1 MDYSNIFSYS
11 VASNTQ
17 QPYEDD
23 VSMAWEDNTGYH
35 GGQQTAPAEQDDELD
50 GGLDFMSTFV
60 TTTVDPPAAEAK
72 SVPAPEPVADAAD
85 AGDAELE
92 AALDQEL
99 FAEKSQQADE
109 ESEVE
114 TIDEAVE
121 SDAEDAR
128 SRESSQQPEDPAQA
142 EQQKQNAWYK

>member
-1 MDYSNIFSYS
+1 MDYSNTFSIP
-11 VASNTQ
+11 ATSNTQ
-17 QPYEDD
+17 QQYEDD
-23 VSMAWEDNTGYH
+23 GLGGDWGVDMNSGY
-35 GGQQTAPAEQDDELD
+35 QQAASADPDDL
-50 GGLDFMSTFV
+50 GGLDFMSGFV
-60 TTTVDPPAAEAK
+60 QNTVEPPAPEAK
-72 SVPAPEPVADAAD
+72 SAPTPAADAAD

-109 ESEVE
+109 DSDVV
-114 TIDEAVE
+114 TIDEGVD